1 MIEPKRD
8 FYIYKVLTHSQ
19 WSRFQADEIFTGSPV
34 DVQDGFIHLS
44 CASQLKATL
53 DKWYAQY
60 AEVAVLEIE
69 AAKINTHL
77 KYEVSRGG
85 AEFPHLFADLPFT
98 AVERVWLVSPDK
110 GVYSLP
116 EELKAD

>member
-1 MIEPKRD
+1 MSERKRD
-8 FYIYKVLTHSQ
+8 RNIYKVLTPDQ
-19 WSRFQADEIFTGSPV
+19 CAQFQSGGVFRGSPA
-34 DVQDGFIHLS
+34 DLEDGFIHLS
-44 CASQLKATL
+44 RASQLKATL

-60 AEVAVLEIE
+60 AEVAVLEID
-69 AAKINTHL
+69 AAKIAAEL

-98 AVERVWLVSPDK
+98 AVGRVWLVSPDK

-116 EELKAD
+116 KELKAD